1 MRCYEQSKHMSKRN
15 WDEDD
20 VRVNKS
26 RQFGASSKARPRT
39 KDRPDYSDA
48 KTAKIT
54 EVDRGRVKCLIINPG
69 QNDQPEVEVIAM
81 KARELGKKSVVV
93 GDLVSVVGDLSGTE
107 GTLARVVTVLPRKN
121 SLTRTIDDHVNDE
134 RVIVANVDQMAIV
147 IAAANPEP
155 REGFVDRALVVA
167 FDQGIKPIII
177 MTKQDLADGGKFL
190 TTYKDLDITTFKI
203 DKESDLTNLH
213 RTLAG
218 KVTVLLGHSG
228 VGKSTLVNKLLGNEK
243 RATGDVNDVTGRGRH
258 TSSSAISLQLPP
270 NNLAEQTGW
279 IIDTPGVR
287 SFGVAHVEATR
298 VISAFSEFTEA
309 VNHCRKNCSHNEESC
324 ALNNWPN
331 LTPQNLARL
340 ESLRR
345 VISTNTKS
353 NNP

>member
-1 MRCYEQSKHMSKRN
+1 MSKRN

-26 RQFGASSKARPRT
+26 RQFGASNKARPRT

-54 EVDRGRVKCLIINPG
+54 EVDRGRVKCLIV
-69 QNDQPEVEVIAM
+69 DQASDEAVEVIAM

-93 GDLVSVVGDLSGTE
+93 GDLVSIVGDLSGKE
-107 GTLARVVTVLPRKN
+107 GTLARVVNVLPRTN
-121 SLTRTIDDHVNDE
+121 SLTRTIDDHINDE

-177 MTKQDLADGGKFL
+177 MTKQDLADGTDFL
-190 TTYKDLDITTFKI
+190 NTYKDLEITIFKI
-203 DKESDLTNLH
+203 NKESDLTEL
-213 RTLAG
+213 RSALAG

-258 TSSSAISLQLPP
+258 TSSSAVALKVESQ
-270 NNLAEQTGW
+270 NKSEQAGW

-287 SFGVAHVEATR
+287 SFGVAHVEPTR
-298 VISAFSEFTEA
+298 VISAFAEFTEA
-309 VNHCRKNCSHNEESC
+309 ITHCPKNCSHNEESC
-324 ALNNWPN
+324 ALNNWPD

-340 ESLRR
+340 ASLRR
-345 VISTNTKS
+345 VISS
-353 NNP
+353 NS

>member
-1 MRCYEQSKHMSKRN
+1 MSKRN

-26 RQFGASSKARPRT
+26 RQFGASNKARPRT

-54 EVDRGRVKCLIINPG
+54 EVDRGRVKCLIVDPDNSVDSDGKNQQASEIT
-69 QNDQPEVEVIAM
+69 AM

-93 GDLVSVVGDLSGTE
+93 GDLVSVVGDLSGAE
-107 GTLARVVTVLPRKN
+107 GTLARVVTVLPRTN

-177 MTKQDLADGGKFL
+177 MTKQDLADGTAFL
-190 TTYKDLDITTFKI
+190 NTYKDLDITIFKI
-203 DKESDLTNLH
+203 NKGSDLTSL
-213 RTLAG
+213 RTALAG

-258 TSSSAISLQLPP
+258 TSSSAIALKLESQNTSELP
-270 NNLAEQTGW
+270 AW

-287 SFGVAHVEATR
+287 SFGVAHVEPTR
-298 VISAFSEFTEA
+298 VISAFAEFTEA
-309 VNHCRKNCSHNEESC
+309 INHCPKNCSHNEESC

-345 VISTNTKS
+345 VISTNS
-353 NNP
+353 

>member
-1 MRCYEQSKHMSKRN
+1 MSKRT

-26 RQFGASSKARPRT
+26 RQFGASNKARPRT

-54 EVDRGRVKCLIINPG
+54 EVDRGRVKCLIVNQG
-69 QNDQPEVEVIAM
+69 ENQAVEVIAM

-93 GDLVSVVGDLSGTE
+93 GDLVSIVGDLSGTE
-107 GTLARVVTVLPRKN
+107 GTLARVVSVLPRTN

-177 MTKQDLADGGKFL
+177 MTKQDLADGTEFL
-190 TTYKDLDITTFKI
+190 NTYKDLDITIFKI
-203 DKESDLTNLH
+203 DKESDLTKL
-213 RTLAG
+213 RSALAG

-258 TSSSAISLQLPP
+258 TSSSAVALRLESQ
-270 NNLAEQTGW
+270 NLESQNEEAAW

-287 SFGVAHVEATR
+287 SFGVAHVEPTR
-298 VISAFSEFTEA
+298 VISAFAEFTEA
-309 VNHCRKNCSHNEESC
+309 ITHCPKNCSHNEESC
-324 ALNNWPN
+324 ALNNWPD

-340 ESLRR
+340 ASLRR
-345 VISTNTKS
+345 VISTNS
-353 NNP
+353 

>member
-1 MRCYEQSKHMSKRN
+1 MSKRN

-20 VRVNKS
+20 VRVKKS
-26 RQFGASSKARPRT
+26 RQFGASNKARPRT

-54 EVDRGRVKCLIINPG
+54 EVDRGRVKCLIV
-69 QNDQPEVEVIAM
+69 DQASDEAVEVIAM

-93 GDLVSVVGDLSGTE
+93 GDLVSIVGDLSGKE
-107 GTLARVVTVLPRKN
+107 GTLARVVNVLPRTN

-155 REGFVDRALVVA
+155 REGFIDRALVVA

-177 MTKQDLADGGKFL
+177 MTKQDLADGTDFL
-190 TTYKDLDITTFKI
+190 NTYKDLEITIFKI
-203 DKESDLTNLH
+203 NKESDLTEL
-213 RTLAG
+213 RSALAG

-258 TSSSAISLQLPP
+258 TSSSAVALKVESQ
-270 NNLAEQTGW
+270 NKSEQAGW

-287 SFGVAHVEATR
+287 SFGVAHVEPTR
-298 VISAFSEFTEA
+298 VISAFAEFTEA
-309 VNHCRKNCSHNEESC
+309 ITHCPKNCSHNEESC
-324 ALNNWPN
+324 ALNNWPD

-340 ESLRR
+340 ASLRR
-345 VISTNTKS
+345 VISTNT
-353 NNP
+353 

>member
-1 MRCYEQSKHMSKRN
+1 MSKRN

-26 RQFGASSKARPRT
+26 RQFGASNKARPRT

-54 EVDRGRVKCLIINPG
+54 EVDRGRVKCLIV
-69 QNDQPEVEVIAM
+69 DQASDEAVEVIAM

-93 GDLVSVVGDLSGTE
+93 GDLVSIVGDLSGKE
-107 GTLARVVTVLPRKN
+107 GTLARVVNVLPRTN

-155 REGFVDRALVVA
+155 REGFIDRALVVA

-177 MTKQDLADGGKFL
+177 MTKQDLADGTDFL
-190 TTYKDLDITTFKI
+190 NTYKDLEITIFKI
-203 DKESDLTNLH
+203 NKESDLTEL
-213 RTLAG
+213 RSALAG

-258 TSSSAISLQLPP
+258 TSSSAVALRVESQ
-270 NNLAEQTGW
+270 NKSEQAGW

-287 SFGVAHVEATR
+287 SFGVAHIEPTR
-298 VISAFSEFTEA
+298 VISAFAEFTEA
-309 VNHCRKNCSHNEESC
+309 ITHCPKNCSHNEESC

-340 ESLRR
+340 ASLRR
-345 VISTNTKS
+345 VISTNT
-353 NNP
+353 

>member
-1 MRCYEQSKHMSKRN
+1 MSKRN

-26 RQFGASSKARPRT
+26 RQFGASNKARPRT

-54 EVDRGRVKCLIINPG
+54 EVDRGRVKCLIV
-69 QNDQPEVEVIAM
+69 DQASDEAVEVIAM

-93 GDLVSVVGDLSGTE
+93 GDLVSIVGDLSGKE
-107 GTLARVVTVLPRKN
+107 GTLARVVNVLPRTN

-155 REGFVDRALVVA
+155 REGFIDRALVVA

-177 MTKQDLADGGKFL
+177 MTKQDLADGTDFL
-190 TTYKDLDITTFKI
+190 NTYKDLEITIFKI
-203 DKESDLTNLH
+203 NKESDLTEL
-213 RTLAG
+213 RSALAG

-258 TSSSAISLQLPP
+258 TSSSAVALKVESQ
-270 NNLAEQTGW
+270 NKSEQAGW

-287 SFGVAHVEATR
+287 SFGVAHVEPTR
-298 VISAFSEFTEA
+298 VISAFAEFTEA
-309 VNHCRKNCSHNEESC
+309 ITHCPKNCSHNEESC
-324 ALNNWPN
+324 ALNNWPD

-340 ESLRR
+340 ASLRR
-345 VISTNTKS
+345 VISTNT
-353 NNP
+353 